1 MTYRPRLA
9 ARAVVHTLL
18 FVAALHTC
26 KFVSAQDS
34 LNLTVPP
41 VQASPAEPL
50 ASEFPEAPATQYSE
64 ALSESGF
71 WFLNTHQSPQSFED
85 SRPMFRPNVSRF
97 EQNVGFQPST
107 FQTLAASLEPGVPVC
122 IMIHGSFVDTPS
134 FCQESQHTWKW
145 LRSASQ
151 GQPMQMIYFHWPSYC
166 MLTPLVAIDTNI
178 LGRRAARNG
187 YYLADLIHHLP
198 PECPVCLIGHSHG
211 SRVIASCLHLLAG
224 GSVQGV
230 RHPTARCHGRTI
242 RTVFTGSAIDHHWLN
257 PGQRYDRALLSTEC
271 LLNMTNCKDPA
282 LMVYPFRLPL
292 LVRAPLGLTGL
303 TRGDRSYLGPLGRK
317 VVNYDVSH
325 IIGASHLWPYY
336 FRNPRLAMV
345 IRNYVFFPDRV
356 PAQSMALANDGPI
369 R

>member
-9 ARAVVHTLL
+9 ARAVFHTLL
-18 FVAALHTC
+18 FFTFLYARPS
-26 KFVSAQDS
+26 VSAQEV

-41 VQASPAEPL
+41 DQPSLAEPQL
-50 ASEFPEAPATQYSE
+50 PTTTEYSSTASIAS
-64 ALSESGF
+64 LSETGF
-71 WFLNTHQSPQSFED
+71 WFLNTHQSPQSFEN
-85 SRPMFRPNVSRF
+85 SRPIFRPHVSRF
-97 EQNVGFQPST
+97 ERHVGFQSSG
-107 FQTLAASLEPGVPVC
+107 FETLKASLEPGIPVC

-134 FCQESQHTWKW
+134 FCRESQSTWKW
-145 LRSASQ
+145 LKSASH
-151 GQPMQMIYFHWPSYC
+151 GQPMQMIYFHWPSYR

-224 GSVQGV
+224 GRVQGV
-230 RHPTARCHGRTI
+230 CHPTARCHGRTI

-292 LVRAPLGLTGL
+292 LVRPPLGLTGL
-303 TRGDRSYLGPLGRK
+303 TQGDRYHLGPLGRK
-317 VVNYDVSH
+317 VLNYDVSH
-325 IIGASHLWPYY
+325 TIGASHLWPYY
-336 FRNPRLAMV
+336 FRSPRLAMV

-356 PAQSMALANDGPI
+356 PAQNLALADDGQI